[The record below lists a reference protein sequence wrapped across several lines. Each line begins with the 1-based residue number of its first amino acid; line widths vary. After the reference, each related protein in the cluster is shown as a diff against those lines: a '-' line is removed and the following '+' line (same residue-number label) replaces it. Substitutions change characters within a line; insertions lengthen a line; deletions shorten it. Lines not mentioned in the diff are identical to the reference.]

1 MSKAIVPPAIMTWG
15 RDESGS
21 VALIGAFS
29 LVLLLTCGG
38 LAVDYERAVSVRG
51 ILQQAADS
59 AALAAAQDPYYTDT
73 QVNALANAYVTSN
86 SKTRLGAGAL
96 ATTITRENGS
106 YVNVK
111 ITASV
116 PTTLMKIAGFT
127 TVAVTVEAKAGA
139 ELGDS
144 EIYAAID
151 MSESLDIAADPVA
164 RAALEALTAP
174 YMPAGSNDPQEC
186 AFACHQRDGWEPAG
200 KTIYQMA
207 KSAGIALREDV
218 LYKAFGAF
226 VDGFMNSSD
235 PAVAA
240 NHKRMSVIGF
250 SDAAKMLLT
259 PTNDAAAIKLAPAL
273 FPDASQINSRF
284 EVALPQIQT
293 MMGAQGKGIAGS
305 PHKTLLLITDGLRW
319 VRKMLNTP
327 PADMVTNGPIDTK
340 LCDNFKNRDI
350 TVSIID
356 VQFVDATGEYNFD
369 QQVAAVYPG
378 VTPALKACASPG
390 YYFQAT
396 DSDATTLAAAFGQA
410 ANSLRTKLSLVK

>member
-59 AALAAAQDPYYTDT
+59 AVLAAAQDPYYTDA
-73 QVNALANAYVTSN
+73 QVNALAQVYVASN
-86 SKTRLGAGAL
+86 SKSRLGASTL
-96 ATTITRENGS
+96 ATTITRDGGS

-151 MSESLDIAADPVA
+151 MSESLDIAADPA
-164 RAALEALTAP
+164 SRAALEALTAP
-174 YMPAGSNDPQEC
+174 YMPAGSHDPQGC

-207 KSAGIALREDV
+207 KTAGIALREDV

-250 SDAAKMLLT
+250 SDAAKMLLS
-259 PTNDAAAIKLAPAL
+259 PTNDAAAIKLAPAS
-273 FPDASQINSRF
+273 FPDPSQINSRF
-284 EVALPQIQT
+284 EVALPQIQS
-293 MMGAQGKGIAGS
+293 MMGPQGSGTPSS
-305 PHKTLLLITDGLRW
+305 PRKTLLLITDGLRW
-319 VRKMLNTP
+319 VRKMANTP
-327 PADMVTNGPIDTK
+327 LADMAANGPINTG
-340 LCDNFKNRDI
+340 LCDSIKNSGI
-350 TVSIID
+350 TLAVIE

-369 QQVAAVYPG
+369 QQVAAVFPG
-378 VTPALKACASPG
+378 VSPALQACASPG

-396 DSDATTLAAAFGQA
+396 DSDAKTLAATFSTA
-410 ANSLRTKLSLVK
+410 ALSLRTKLALVK